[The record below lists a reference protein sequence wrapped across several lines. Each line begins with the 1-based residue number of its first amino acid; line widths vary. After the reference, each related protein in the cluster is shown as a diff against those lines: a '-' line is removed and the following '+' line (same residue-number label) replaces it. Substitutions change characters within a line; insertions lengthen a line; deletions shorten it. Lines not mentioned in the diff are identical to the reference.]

1 MGLCSLPVVWPHGR
15 GKDSKSNLIQKDLC
29 QHVGPPRTVAERAR
43 PPGRSLSSHASARD
57 SQAHTGK
64 SGSVSCEVI
73 APFSWVLVNTR
84 FCLCPPRVSAS
95 TVLWKFCNQILLT
108 FKVRFVWDTQSL
120 CQIPSLGSLLCD
132 LELSQQCEKFRLSAE
147 ELMPLNCGV

>member
-1 MGLCSLPVVWPHGR
+1 MSGVKTVRATSFKRTYTSTLGLPGLLQSG
-15 GKDSKSNLIQKDLC
+15 
-29 QHVGPPRTVAERAR
+29 
-43 PPGRSLSSHASARD
+43 PGRSLSSHASARD

-95 TVLWKFCNQILLT
+95 TVLWKFCNQILQRNERT
-108 FKVRFVWDTQSL
+108 FKVRFAWDTQSL
-120 CQIPSLGSLLCD
+120 CQIPSLGSLLWD
-132 LELSQQCEKFRLSAE
+132 LELSWQCENFRLSAE
-147 ELMPLNCGV
+147 ELMPLNCGVGEDS